1 MPANLPPEY
10 LEAEQRYREAQTLQG
25 KLEALREMMALVPK
39 HKGTERL
46 RVELKRRWNKL
57 NQEIQKRPKVS
68 RASPPDHIPKEGA
81 GQITLVG
88 LPNSGKSTLLL
99 AVTHAQPQ
107 IADYPFSTFKP
118 IVGMMPY
125 QDIQIQLVDLPPLW
139 ESTEPWVF
147 SIVRNSDAVALVV
160 DLGEPNPEESV
171 LIILELLERAKIQLL
186 RLGQRT
192 LEPSSSGTM
201 KKALLIGAKVDLEG
215 AAIKAKQLQELYAAD
230 FPLVCI
236 SAHQEKN
243 LEQMK
248 HLMFQI
254 LGVVRVYTK
263 KPGHPLEKEQPY
275 ILPQGSTVLRVAE
288 LIHHD
293 FAQKLRYARVWGSA
307 EFPGQ
312 RVERDHIIQDGDVLE
327 FHV

>member
-10 LEAEQRYREAQTLQG
+10 IEAEQRYREAQTLQD

-68 RASPPDHIPKEGA
+68 RASLPDHIPKEGA
-81 GQITLVG
+81 GQIILVG
-88 LPNSGKSTLLL
+88 LPNSGKSTLLA

-118 IVGMMPY
+118 VVGMMPY

-139 ESTEPWVF
+139 ESTESWVF
-147 SIVRNSDAVALVV
+147 SIIRNSDAVALVV

-171 LIILELLERAKIQLL
+171 LTILELLERAKIQLL
-186 RLGQRT
+186 GQRT
-192 LEPSSSGTM
+192 PEPSSSGTI
-201 KKALLIGAKVDLEG
+201 KKALLIGAKLDLES
-215 AAIKAKQLQELYAAD
+215 AAAKAEQLKEFYEAD

-236 SAHQEKN
+236 SAHLKKN

-248 HLMFQI
+248 YLMFQI

-263 KPGHPLEKEQPY
+263 KPGHLLEKERPY

-312 RVERDHIIQDGDVLE
+312 RVERDHVVQDGDVLE

>member
-10 LEAEQRYREAQTLQG
+10 LEAEQRYREAQTLQD

-57 NQEIQKRPKVS
+57 NQEMQKRPKVS

-88 LPNSGKSTLLL
+88 LPNCGKSTLLA
-99 AVTHAQPQ
+99 AVTAAQPQ

-118 IVGMMPY
+118 VVGMMPY

-147 SIVRNSDAVALVV
+147 SIIRNSDAVALVV

-171 LIILELLERAKIQLL
+171 LTILELLERAKIQLMG
-186 RLGQRT
+186 RRT
-192 LEPSSSGTM
+192 LKPSGPGTM
-201 KKALLIGAKVDLEG
+201 KKALLIGTKLDLAD
-215 AAIKAKQLQELYAAD
+215 AAIKAEQLQEFYAAD

-236 SAHQEKN
+236 SAYQEDN

-248 HLMFQI
+248 HLMFQV

-293 FAQKLRYARVWGSA
+293 FAQRLRYARVWGSA
-307 EFPGQ
+307 EFSGQ
-312 RVERDHIIQDGDVLE
+312 RVERDHVVQDGDVLE